1 MSWSYGRRDNQ
12 QKRVGKMLTTLWL
25 SWIKIM
31 LLENLSKYL
40 SQLKN
45 YRFQH
50 AKKKIVIGRRDNQQ
64 KRVGKCSQHCSWVG
78 LNKCLKYLSQL
89 KITAEHAKK
98 LLLFLN
104 ENLIQTIIILVILI
118 FMIETLKIS

>member
-1 MSWSYGRRDNQ
+1 MTPIFGLASLSGKLPSPGEPNYGRRDNH

-31 LLENLSKYL
+31 LLGNLSKYL

-50 AKKKIVIGRRDNQQ
+50 AKKK
-64 KRVGKCSQHCSWVG
+64 
-78 LNKCLKYLSQL
+78 L
-89 KITAEHAKK
+89 
-98 LLLFLN
+98 
-104 ENLIQTIIILVILI
+104 
-118 FMIETLKIS
+118 